1 MEGLAF
7 LQERLSAAGI
17 SYEAESSAVREDDWA
32 NNWKQYFKPC
42 PIGEKLLIV
51 PSWEKDAELQVKY
64 GDRVHLVIDPGMA
77 FGSGQHET
85 TRLCMELIEK
95 YDIETQDELAQKLCE
110 EGFMV
115 TQATVSRD
123 IREMKLTKIATER
136 GKQKYS
142 VITGNDTEITER
154 LTRVFK
160 EAVVK
165 MDYAQN
171 IIVVKTLEG
180 MGMAVAVALD
190 NMQNTEILGTIAG
203 DDTVFCVVR
212 THNQAAVIIEKLYRI
227 IHSA

>member
-1 MEGLAF
+1 MTSLKIARHAKI
-7 LQERLSAAGI
+7 L
-17 SYEAESSAVREDDWA
+17 
-32 NNWKQYFKPC
+32 
-42 PIGEKLLIV
+42 
-51 PSWEKDAELQVKY
+51 
-64 GDRVHLVIDPGMA
+64 
-77 FGSGQHET
+77 
-85 TRLCMELIEK
+85 ELIEK

-171 IIVVKTLEG
+171 MIVIKTLEG

-190 NMQNTEILGTIAG
+190 NMQNPEILGTIAG

-212 THNQAAVIIEKLYRI
+212 THNQAAVSIEKLYRI

>member
-1 MEGLAF
+1 MTSLKIARHAKI
-7 LQERLSAAGI
+7 L
-17 SYEAESSAVREDDWA
+17 
-32 NNWKQYFKPC
+32 
-42 PIGEKLLIV
+42 
-51 PSWEKDAELQVKY
+51 
-64 GDRVHLVIDPGMA
+64 
-77 FGSGQHET
+77 
-85 TRLCMELIEK
+85 ELIEK

-154 LTRVFK
+154 LTRAFK

-171 IIVVKTLEG
+171 MIVIKTLEG

-190 NMQNTEILGTIAG
+190 NMQNPEILGTIAG

-212 THNQAAVIIEKLYRI
+212 AHNQAAVIIEKLYRI

>member
-1 MEGLAF
+1 M
-7 LQERLSAAGI
+7 RKSRK
-17 SYEAESSAVREDDWA
+17 VVTR
-32 NNWKQYFKPC
+32 
-42 PIGEKLLIV
+42 
-51 PSWEKDAELQVKY
+51 VKIA
-64 GDRVHLVIDPGMA
+64 RHAKIL
-77 FGSGQHET
+77 
-85 TRLCMELIEK
+85 ELIEK

-142 VITGNDTEITER
+142 VISGNDTEITER

-171 IIVVKTLEG
+171 MIVIKTLEG

-190 NMQNTEILGTIAG
+190 NMQNAEILGTIAG

-212 THNQAAVIIEKLYRI
+212 SHNQAAMIIEKLYHI

>member
-1 MEGLAF
+1 MKIARHAKIL
-7 LQERLSAAGI
+7 
-17 SYEAESSAVREDDWA
+17 
-32 NNWKQYFKPC
+32 
-42 PIGEKLLIV
+42 
-51 PSWEKDAELQVKY
+51 
-64 GDRVHLVIDPGMA
+64 
-77 FGSGQHET
+77 
-85 TRLCMELIEK
+85 ELIEN
-95 YDIETQDELAQKLCE
+95 YDIETQDELAQRLCD

-123 IREMKLTKIATER
+123 IREMKLTKIATEKGR
-136 GKQKYS
+136 QKYA

-171 IIVVKTLEG
+171 IIVIKTLEG
-180 MGMAVAVALD
+180 MGMAVGVALD

-212 THNQAAVIIEKLYRI
+212 THNKAAVIIEKLYRI

>member
-1 MEGLAF
+1 MTSLKIARHAKI
-7 LQERLSAAGI
+7 L
-17 SYEAESSAVREDDWA
+17 
-32 NNWKQYFKPC
+32 
-42 PIGEKLLIV
+42 
-51 PSWEKDAELQVKY
+51 
-64 GDRVHLVIDPGMA
+64 
-77 FGSGQHET
+77 
-85 TRLCMELIEK
+85 ELIEK

-165 MDYAQN
+165 MDYSQN
-171 IIVVKTLEG
+171 MIVIKTLEG

-190 NMQNTEILGTIAG
+190 NMQNPEILGTIAG

-212 THNQAAVIIEKLYRI
+212 TRNQAAVIIEKLYRI

>member
-1 MEGLAF
+1 MTSLKIARHAKI
-7 LQERLSAAGI
+7 L
-17 SYEAESSAVREDDWA
+17 
-32 NNWKQYFKPC
+32 
-42 PIGEKLLIV
+42 
-51 PSWEKDAELQVKY
+51 
-64 GDRVHLVIDPGMA
+64 
-77 FGSGQHET
+77 
-85 TRLCMELIEK
+85 ELIEK

-171 IIVVKTLEG
+171 MIVIKTLEG

-190 NMQNTEILGTIAG
+190 NMQNPEILGTIAG

-212 THNQAAVIIEKLYRI
+212 THNQVAVIIEKLYRI

>member
-1 MEGLAF
+1 MTSLKIARHAKI
-7 LQERLSAAGI
+7 L
-17 SYEAESSAVREDDWA
+17 
-32 NNWKQYFKPC
+32 
-42 PIGEKLLIV
+42 
-51 PSWEKDAELQVKY
+51 
-64 GDRVHLVIDPGMA
+64 
-77 FGSGQHET
+77 
-85 TRLCMELIEK
+85 ELIEK

-165 MDYAQN
+165 MDYDQN
-171 IIVVKTLEG
+171 MIVIKTLEG
-180 MGMAVAVALD
+180 MCMAVAVALD
-190 NMQNTEILGTIAG
+190 NMQNPEILGTIAG

>member
-1 MEGLAF
+1 MTSLKIARHAKI
-7 LQERLSAAGI
+7 L
-17 SYEAESSAVREDDWA
+17 
-32 NNWKQYFKPC
+32 
-42 PIGEKLLIV
+42 
-51 PSWEKDAELQVKY
+51 
-64 GDRVHLVIDPGMA
+64 
-77 FGSGQHET
+77 
-85 TRLCMELIEK
+85 ELIEK

-171 IIVVKTLEG
+171 MIVIKTLEG

-190 NMQNTEILGTIAG
+190 NMQNPEILGTIAG

-227 IHSA
+227 IFIVPKKRGI